1 MPMLNFNDIY
11 KNPRFKFKL
20 WQNKQKKT
28 VPVSII

>member
-11 KNPRFKFKL
+11 KNPRFNFKL
-20 WQNKQKKT
+20 CQNQQKKT